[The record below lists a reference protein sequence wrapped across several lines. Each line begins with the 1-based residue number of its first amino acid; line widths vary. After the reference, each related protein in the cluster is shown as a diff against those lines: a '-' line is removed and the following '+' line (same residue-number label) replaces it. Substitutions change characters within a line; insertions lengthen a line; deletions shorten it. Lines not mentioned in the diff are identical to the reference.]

1 MLHRNYLKEKISCQ
15 LNKEKE
21 KKILNTQSGC
31 ELWEQQLLLS
41 WRENRGSSSSVMA
54 HCHPSVI
61 SEERLTLSVCQL
73 KFRITPRF
81 DTAAFVQKSTGWIR
95 GDFGRPGRL
104 RNSPFV
110 VFYRLNA
117 KFHISNGIDLFVTV
131 TVCDLEENPALLML
145 SSTCVFPFMTNM
157 KMDPASF
164 MTKHSSVTWQT

>member
-1 MLHRNYLKEKISCQ
+1 
-15 LNKEKE
+15 
-21 KKILNTQSGC
+21 
-31 ELWEQQLLLS
+31 
-41 WRENRGSSSSVMA
+41 MA

-81 DTAAFVQKSTGWIR
+81 DTAAFVQKSTGWIGGDR
-95 GDFGRPGRL
+95 CGHRIKGDFGRPGRL
-104 RNSPFV
+104 QNSPFV
-110 VFYRLNA
+110 IFYRLNS

-145 SSTCVFPFMTNM
+145 SSTCVFPFMTHM

-164 MTKHSSVTWQT
+164 MTKHSSVT